1 MSVVKELP
9 KGYANEG
16 TVLTIGVFD
25 GVHLGHLY
33 LIDSL
38 KSMGA
43 TQKKKTGIITFI
55 NHPASIVNPQ
65 FEPQYLTTLK
75 EKLNLL
81 SSTSVDFVAPIN
93 FDHDLSILEVEDFIK
108 ILIDHMGMAGLVI
121 GPDFKMGKNRLGDV
135 NKLISL
141 GQKYGFLVKV
151 IDSIEQQGRSI
162 RSTTIRD
169 LALQGKVDDIGNFL
183 GRPFSI
189 TGTVVP
195 GLKRG
200 REIGYPTAN
209 IKQPHEMLT
218 PGDGIYATKT
228 FVNGSND
235 LANLISTTSIGTNP
249 TFEERNRTVECHI
262 LDFNGDIYGKELR
275 VEFHNRIRAELKF
288 DTVGDLV
295 TQMEDDL
302 MQTKRLLSDIPDRHQ
317 GKRTT

>member
-9 KGYANEG
+9 KGYAKQG

-38 KSMGA
+38 KSIGA

-81 SSTSVDFVAPIN
+81 SSTDVDFVAPIN

-108 ILIDHMGMAGLVI
+108 ILIDHMGMASLVI

-141 GQKYGFLVKV
+141 GQKYGFLVEV

-209 IKQPHEMLT
+209 IEQPHEMLT

-228 FVNGSND
+228 FVKASND

-249 TFEERNRTVECHI
+249 TFEEGNRTVECHI
-262 LDFNGDIYGKELR
+262 LDFNADIYGKELR
-275 VEFHNRIRAELKF
+275 VEFHNRIRSELKF

-302 MQTKRLLSDIPDRHQ
+302 MQTKRLLSEIPDRQ
-317 GKRTT
+317 QAKRTT